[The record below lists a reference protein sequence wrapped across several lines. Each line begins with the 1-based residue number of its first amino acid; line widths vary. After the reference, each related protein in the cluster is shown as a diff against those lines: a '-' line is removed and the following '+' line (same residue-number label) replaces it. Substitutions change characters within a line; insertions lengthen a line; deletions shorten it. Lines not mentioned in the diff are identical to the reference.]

1 MKNKLTKIYNIFKQI
16 ENMNGS
22 VGWDQID
29 VFYYFY
35 EEHKNYLACWQL
47 LYGLFSENKTLKPTI
62 FGITLTELR
71 KFSDAKSV
79 IYTFEDSEEPILVA
93 TFERTP
99 GA

>member
-35 EEHKNYLACWQL
+35 EEHKN
-47 LYGLFSENKTLKPTI
+47 FI
-62 FGITLTELR
+62 FDISSFEHIIKVSR
-71 KFSDAKSV
+71 SV
-79 IYTFEDSEEPILVA
+79 Y
-93 TFERTP
+93 
-99 GA
+99 

>member
-47 LYGLFSENKTLKPTI
+47 LYGLFSENKSLKP
-62 FGITLTELR
+62 
-71 KFSDAKSV
+71 
-79 IYTFEDSEEPILVA
+79 IY
-93 TFERTP
+93 
-99 GA
+99 